1 MANTRRLSTLPKG
14 CRHDCYQDGRY
25 QDLSSKS
32 EPETPLRCIA
42 DQGSSSTADNTY
54 QNGDEAPNGLHAR
67 DQDSSDQADNNPNKE
82 ATDEAGNFHRT
93 TQPLRRPIGQGRL
106 AVKVPENTFCGSHP

>member
-1 MANTRRLSTLPKG
+1 
-14 CRHDCYQDGRY
+14 
-25 QDLSSKS
+25 
-32 EPETPLRCIA
+32 
-42 DQGSSSTADNTY
+42 
-54 QNGDEAPNGLHAR
+54 LHAR
-67 DQDSSDQADNNPNKE
+67 HQDSSDQADNYPNKE